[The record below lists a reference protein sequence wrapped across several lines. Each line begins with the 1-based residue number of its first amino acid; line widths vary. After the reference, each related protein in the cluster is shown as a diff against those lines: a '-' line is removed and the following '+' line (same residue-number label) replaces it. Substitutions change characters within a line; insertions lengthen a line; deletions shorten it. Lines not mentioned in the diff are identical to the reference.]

1 MSLLECTPNVQM
13 WLCVLRIS
21 AGVMLPHFPGSLE
34 VGTVIDTQQLW
45 DTGRRVL
52 HRKTCFT
59 LSAHSENPWPVPENP
74 ECSRRGQRLLIATE
88 ESPMRWTGCLC
99 WSLLLWPEKPPQ
111 FLVNCLSVHKPE
123 SSSLVPMLEGGGAQ
137 CWPQEFSGGPEVQ
150 GLFVS
155 RQHCFLNAQGFL
167 I

>member
-1 MSLLECTPNVQM
+1 MFQEGTAAPDRHRGIPDAVDRLPVLEPAAV
-13 WLCVLRIS
+13 
-21 AGVMLPHFPGSLE
+21 AGKAS
-34 VGTVIDTQQLW
+34 
-45 DTGRRVL
+45 
-52 HRKTCFT
+52 
-59 LSAHSENPWPVPENP
+59 PVPSQLP
-74 ECSRRGQRLLIATE
+74 
-88 ESPMRWTGCLC
+88 
-99 WSLLLWPEKPPQ
+99 
-111 FLVNCLSVHKPE
+111 VHKPE